1 MNNKIIFITGN
12 MEKVNIA
19 KAALK
24 DAGVVIENKKIK
36 CPEIQSDDT
45 EEIVKYSAR
54 YASNELKSN
63 VIKTDSGLFIEAL
76 NGFPGPYSE
85 YVERK
90 LDAKEILNLMQDKTE
105 RKAYYKE
112 VLAYCE
118 YEGEITTFTT
128 YTYGKISTEISGENG
143 WNFDR
148 IFIVE
153 GDIKTIANY
162 DDIERAKKYSHDNW
176 KSLLEYL
183 KNKDKSISR

>member
-24 DAGVVIENKKIK
+24 DTGVIIENRKIK

-63 VIKTDSGLFIEAL
+63 VIKTDSGLFIESL

-90 LDAKEILNLMQDKTE
+90 LDAKEILNLMQDKSE

-118 YEGEITTFTT
+118 YKGEITTFTT
-128 YTYGKISTEISGENG
+128 YTYGNISTELSGENG

-148 IFIVE
+148 IFIVD
-153 GDIKTIANY
+153 GDENTIANY

-176 KSLLEYL
+176 KNLLEYL
-183 KNKDKSISR
+183 KNKDKSISI